1 MAAEIGRH
9 APEDHRQQAGGATG
23 KPRARHAVSPPAS
36 GRTRATPLRLSRSAA
51 RALEY
56 SFGHVQNSAI
66 SRSRGI
72 SA

>member
-1 MAAEIGRH
+1 MTRLPSIAAS
-9 APEDHRQQAGGATG
+9 GATG
-23 KPRARHAVSPPAS
+23 KPRARHPASPPAS
-36 GRTRATPLRLSRSAA
+36 GRTRATPRRLNRSAA

-56 SFGHVQNSAI
+56 SLGHVQNSTI